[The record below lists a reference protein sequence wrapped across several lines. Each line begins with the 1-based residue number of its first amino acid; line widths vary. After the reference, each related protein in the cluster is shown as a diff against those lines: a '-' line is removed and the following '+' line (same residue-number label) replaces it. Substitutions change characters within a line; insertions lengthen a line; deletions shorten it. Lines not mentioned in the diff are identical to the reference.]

1 MLEYQN
7 KTAGELFLGIFLV
20 NNFRGCLKI
29 SKKELDINEEIK
41 DKEIRVV
48 ANDGSQLGLM
58 QLEEALDLAFSQ
70 NLDLVKIAP
79 LATPPVCKIMNYGKF
94 KFEQTKKEKEAKKNQ
109 KTIDIKEVRLS
120 ISIDVNDFNTK
131 VKNTLKFLKTGNR
144 VKVCVRLKGR
154 EMSRSTLGFEI
165 LEKFKQACEEF
176 GFSDK
181 PAKAEGRSVILIL
194 SPKTAEGRNKVTED

>member
-1 MLEYQN
+1 M
-7 KTAGELFLGIFLV
+7 
-20 NNFRGCLKI
+20 KI
-29 SKKELDINEEIK
+29 SKKELQINEEIQ
-41 DKEIRVV
+41 DREIRVIG
-48 ANDGSQLGLM
+48 NDGSQLGLM
-58 QLEEALDLAFSQ
+58 QLEEALDVAFSQ

-109 KTIDIKEVRLS
+109 KTMEVKEIRLS

-131 VKNTLKFLKTGNR
+131 VKNALKFLKTGSR

-154 EMSRSTLGFEI
+154 EMSRSALGFEI

-181 PAKAEGRSVILIL
+181 PAKAEGRNVVLVL
-194 SPKTAEGRNKVTED
+194 SPKAAEGKNKITEV

>member
-1 MLEYQN
+1 M
-7 KTAGELFLGIFLV
+7 
-20 NNFRGCLKI
+20 KI
-29 SKKELDINEEIK
+29 SKKELQINEEIK
-41 DKEIRVV
+41 DKEVRVI

-58 QLEEALDLAFSQ
+58 QLEKALDLAFSQ

-109 KTIDIKEVRLS
+109 KVMEVKEVRLS
-120 ISIDVNDFNTK
+120 VSIDVNDFNTK

-176 GFSDK
+176 GVSEK
-181 PAKAEGRSVILIL
+181 PAKTEGRNIVLVL
-194 SPKTAEGRNKVTED
+194 SPKVSENKN